1 MKSICLTLL
10 FALTLGFAQKIPHF
24 LYINTPILEPGK
36 VIAGTLDEEDG
47 QNLKDG
53 SRLEVVQ
60 GRYNKGEVLEFT
72 LTSVFDGYLTVYAP
86 DKTILTYNDDTT
98 SSEEGDYISTV
109 VTEIPESGRYV
120 FVISGYSSFDLGDY
134 ELSAKTLELGAEGPV
149 TLPAEQNGLITYQ
162 DDLAEFMGE
171 DEELGSLGDYNFDSY
186 TFELSETATVRIEA
200 LSAALDTLVEVL
212 DADGKRVAFND
223 DQNLEDDPATPDLD
237 ESYDYTTEAGVEVDL
252 EAGSYEIRV
261 AAYAPGFY
269 TLSAVIVE

>member
-24 LYINTPILEPGK
+24 LYLNTPILKPGV

-53 SRLEVVQ
+53 SRLEVIQ